1 MQLAVASAIVGGDDA
16 CSFYLA
22 TLKHLSDV
30 PLDRLGIALFHWLNL
45 HVLFELELLLGE
57 TVSIFP

>member
-1 MQLAVASAIVGGDDA
+1 MQLVVAGAIVGGDDA
-16 CSFYLA
+16 CSLNLA
-22 TLKHLSDV
+22 ALKHLSDV
-30 PLDRLGIALFHWLNL
+30 LLDRLGTAFFLWLNL

>member
-1 MQLAVASAIVGGDDA
+1 MQLVVAGAIVGGDDA

-30 PLDRLGIALFHWLNL
+30 FLDRLGTTFFLWLNL
-45 HVLFELELLLGE
+45 HVLFELELLLCK
-57 TVSIFP
+57 TVFIFP

>member
-1 MQLAVASAIVGGDDA
+1 MQLVVAGAIVGGDDA
-16 CSFYLA
+16 RSFYLA

-30 PLDRLGIALFHWLNL
+30 LLDRLGTAFFLWLNL